1 MKDKLANK
9 RVRAFLAGIIA
20 LAIFVGTWAYYT
32 STTTINNDLKT
43 KGYGNR
49 TVEEFTP
56 DEDWQP
62 GETVTKTAAV
72 TNTGDY
78 ALVVRVKFDET
89 WSRNGSAFQSVAY
102 NEAID
107 TVQYQASPQTWRA
120 NQANGA
126 AGETDGLTNGDE
138 TVVYKLLNSTEWT
151 KGIDGYFYYNKP
163 LEAGNTTENL
173 LNTIT
178 LADNTDIGVY
188 TTTNNYYSTTPKATI
203 EQLKAAVAAA
213 ADDAA
218 KKQAEA
224 NLEAGYAWNTTKPA
238 DVSTITYMKSD
249 NKQDGAGGYG
259 NADYTLTITTET
271 CQATQVAVDSTWGMT
286 TGNLTNIKNSWTLE

>member
-1 MKDKLANK
+1 MKDKLTNK
-9 RVRAFLAGIIA
+9 RVRTFLAGIIA

-32 STTTINNDLKT
+32 SSTKINNDLKT

-56 DEDWQP
+56 DEEWQP

-78 ALVVRVKFDET
+78 ALVVRVKFDEA
-89 WSRNGSAFQSVAY
+89 WSRSGAAFQTVGFDG
-102 NEAID
+102 AID
-107 TVQYQASPQTWRA
+107 TVQYQASPQSWKA
-120 NQANGA
+120 VQANGP
-126 AGETDGLTNGDE
+126 AGETDGLTAGDE
-138 TVVYKLLNSTEWT
+138 TVVYKLLNSTDWT
-151 KGIDGYFYYNKP
+151 KGNDGYFYYNKP
-163 LEAGNTTENL
+163 LGAGNTTENL
-173 LNTIT
+173 LNSIT

-188 TTTNNYYSTTPKATI
+188 TTTNNYYSTTAKATI

-224 NLEAGYAWNTTKPA
+224 ALEAGYAWTTNKPSN
-238 DVSTITYMKSD
+238 VSDITYMKSD

-271 CQATQVAVDSTWGMT
+271 CQATQVAVDATWPMT
-286 TGNLTNIKNSWTLE
+286 TGNLTNINSNWNLE